1 MSIPVS
7 LAHGFTARRL
17 MLAPALVMFAALF
30 AARAG
35 LLPAMG
41 LLR

>member
-1 MSIPVS
+1 MPIPVS
-7 LAHGFTARRL
+7 LAHGFTAHRL
-17 MLAPALVMFAALF
+17 TRAPALVMF